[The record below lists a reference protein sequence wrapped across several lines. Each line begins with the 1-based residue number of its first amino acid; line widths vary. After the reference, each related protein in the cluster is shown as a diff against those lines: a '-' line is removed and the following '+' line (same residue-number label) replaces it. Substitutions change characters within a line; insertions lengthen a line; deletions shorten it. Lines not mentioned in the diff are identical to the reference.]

1 MNTHFLNQSLPVNGP
16 RIICGLPRTGTTLIY
31 NLLDCDTNCRAPFY
45 TDMRVS
51 SVPPVSRSNL
61 VEQKQRVLAA
71 QSAKQLRNKLLGQTN
86 ATDASH
92 QIFIIE
98 EDFDIMEQIG
108 INITLTIMTSQNQIE
123 LDAWNYN

>member
-31 NLLDCDTNCRAPFY
+31 NLLDCD
-45 TDMRVS
+45 
-51 SVPPVSRSNL
+51 
-61 VEQKQRVLAA
+61 
-71 QSAKQLRNKLLGQTN
+71 
-86 ATDASH
+86 ASH

-108 INITLTIMTSQNQIE
+108 INITLTIITSQNQIE